1 MMIQAA
7 IMGVFN
13 TFLMQC
19 ESLFDSVVSGWN
31 NFFPIAD
38 PTWMFLGVLSV
49 VLFAPL
55 LFNRLRLPHII
66 GMILA
71 GLVIG
76 PNGLNILSRDD
87 SFELFGKVGLYY
99 IMFLASLEVNMQE
112 MKQSKAGA
120 LLMGLAVFTIPIL
133 LGLVTNIFVLKY
145 SFIASLLL
153 ASMYASYTLISY
165 PIVARYGLSRLRCVN
180 FVVGGAMITDTLT
193 LFVLAIIAG
202 TFTGE
207 ANGWFVLFMLLKL
220 LAIAAVII
228 FLFPRIA
235 RYFFRNYNDSVIQYI
250 FVMMMLFLGAGLMEL
265 AGMEGILGAFITG
278 LVLNPLIPHSSPLMR
293 RIDFVGNAIFIPY
306 FLIGVGMMIDIR
318 VLFNGG
324 GSLLVAAVMISTAL
338 IGKWVAS
345 FLVAKR
351 YRMSWNEQGLMF
363 GLSTSQA
370 AATLAAAFV
379 GHGII
384 LSDGSRLLND
394 DVLNGTILLILATCL
409 VSSII
414 SDRASRKLI
423 VSGALSSNPVGI
435 SSKKTLLALAN
446 PNMVDKLMDLALL
459 IRKENSPVPL
469 SAINVVLDED
479 KSRQGGATKLLD
491 AAANIAA
498 SVNVPLLTK
507 MLLTTNLAHGIIHE
521 VKENDYRELILG
533 FHKRETANDSFLG
546 NVLPEVLNAIDCQVI
561 MARMNIPL
569 NTVRTIHI
577 TFPAKAEYEAGF
589 SYWVEET
596 ARMASGLDC
605 RIMYHGHPDTMGKI
619 KGLLKEFSPVDAQF
633 FDTDGGN
640 DLKRL
645 SKIVK
650 EDHLLIVVSARRGSI
665 SFRPSHD
672 HIFVQL
678 QRDYPNTS
686 VLLIYPNGYKV
697 EGGETH

>member
-1 MMIQAA
+1 MIFSS
-7 IMGVFN
+7 I
-13 TFLMQC
+13 
-19 ESLFDSVVSGWN
+19 
-31 NFFPIAD
+31 FPVTD
-38 PTWMFLGVLSV
+38 PTWIFLGVLCI

-55 LFNRLRLPHII
+55 LFNKLRMPHII

-71 GLVIG
+71 GLLIG
-76 PNGLNILSRDD
+76 PNGLNILERDS

-112 MKQSKAGA
+112 MKQAKNGA
-120 LLMGLAVFTIPIL
+120 MLMGLAVFAIPIL
-133 LGLVTNIFVLKY
+133 LGLAANIFILKY

-165 PIVARYGLSRLRCVN
+165 PIVARYGLARLRCVN

-193 LFVLAIIAG
+193 LFVLAVIAG

-207 ANGWFVLFMLLKL
+207 ANIWFVLLMLLKL

-228 FLFPRIA
+228 FLFPRVA

-250 FVMMMLFLGAGLMEL
+250 FVMVMLFLGAGLMEL

-324 GSLLVAAVMISTAL
+324 GSFLVAGVMIATAL
-338 IGKWVAS
+338 TGKWIAS

-351 YRMSWNEQGLMF
+351 YRMSFNEQGLMF

-384 LSDGSRLLND
+384 LADGTRLLND
-394 DVLNGTILLILATCL
+394 DVLNGTILLILVTCL
-409 VSSII
+409 VSSIV
-414 SDRASRKLI
+414 SDRASRRLI
-423 VSGALSSNPVGI
+423 VSGTVLNKPVGI

-446 PNMVDKLMDLALL
+446 PAMVDKLMDLALL
-459 IRKENSPVPL
+459 VRKENSTIPL
-469 SAINVVLDED
+469 SAITVVLDEE
-479 KSRQGGATKLLD
+479 KSLQTNATKLLD
-491 AAANIAA
+491 NAANIAA

-507 MLLTTNLAHGIIHE
+507 MRLTTNLAHGIIHE

-533 FHKRETANDSFLG
+533 FHKKETANDSFLG
-546 NVLPEVLNAIDCQVI
+546 NVLPEVLNALDCQVV

-589 SYWVEET
+589 VYWVEET
-596 ARMASGLDC
+596 ARMASGLGC
-605 RIMYHGHPDTMGKI
+605 RIMYHGHPDTMEKI
-619 KGLLKEFSPVDAQF
+619 KVQLKNCPPVDAHF
-633 FDTDGGN
+633 LDTDGGN

-650 EDHLLIVVSARRGSI
+650 EDHLLIIVSARRGSI
-665 SFRPSHD
+665 SFRPSLD
-672 HIFVQL
+672 HVFVQL
-678 QRDYPNTS
+678 QRDYQNTS

>member
-1 MMIQAA
+1 M
-7 IMGVFN
+7 
-13 TFLMQC
+13 
-19 ESLFDSVVSGWN
+19 
-31 NFFPIAD
+31 NFSSIFPVTE
-38 PTWMFLGVLSV
+38 PTWIFLGVLCI

-55 LFNRLRLPHII
+55 LFNKLRMPHII

-71 GLVIG
+71 GLLIG
-76 PNGLNILSRDD
+76 PNGLNILERDS

-112 MKQSKAGA
+112 MKQSRNGA
-120 LLMGLAVFTIPIL
+120 LLMGLAVFSIPIL
-133 LGLVTNIFVLKY
+133 LGMAANMFFLK
-145 SFIASLLL
+145 FEFMASLLL

-202 TFTGE
+202 IFTGE
-207 ANGWFVLFMLLKL
+207 ADGWFVVFMLFKL
-220 LAIAAVII
+220 LAIAAII
-228 FLFPRIA
+228 ILLFPRIA

-250 FVMMMLFLGAGLMEL
+250 FVMVMLFLGAGMMEL

-324 GSLLVAAVMISTAL
+324 GSLLVAGIMIATAL
-338 IGKWVAS
+338 TGKWIAS
-345 FLVAKR
+345 FLVARR
-351 YRMSWNEQGLMF
+351 YSLSWNEQGLMF

-414 SDRASRKLI
+414 SDAASRKLI
-423 VSGALSSNPVGI
+423 VSGAVLNKPVGI

-446 PNMVDKLMDLALL
+446 PKMVDKLMDLALL
-459 IRKENSPVPL
+459 VRKENSTIPL
-469 SAINVVLDED
+469 SAITVVLDED
-479 KSRQGGATKLLD
+479 KSLQTDATKLLD
-491 AAANIAA
+491 NAANIAA

-507 MLLTTNLAHGIIHE
+507 MRLTTNLAHGIIHE

-533 FHKRETANDSFLG
+533 FHKKETANDSFLG
-546 NVLPEVLNAIDCQVI
+546 NVLPEVLNAVDCQVV

-569 NTVRTIHI
+569 NTVRCIHI

-589 SYWVEET
+589 PNWVEET
-596 ARMASGLDC
+596 ARMASGLGC
-605 RIMYHGHPDTMGKI
+605 RIMYHGHPDTMEKI
-619 KGLLKEFSPVDAQF
+619 KKMLKRFAPVEAQF
-633 FDTDGGN
+633 LPTDGGN

-645 SKIVK
+645 SKIIND
-650 EDHLLIVVSARRGSI
+650 DHLLIIVSARRGSI
-665 SFRPSHD
+665 SFRPSLD
-672 HIFVQL
+672 HVFTQL
-678 QRDYPNTS
+678 QRDYQDTS

>member
-1 MMIQAA
+1 MN
-7 IMGVFN
+7 FS
-13 TFLMQC
+13 
-19 ESLFDSVVSGWN
+19 SLFPVTE
-31 NFFPIAD
+31 
-38 PTWMFLGVLSV
+38 PTWIFLGVLSI

-55 LFNRLRLPHII
+55 LFNKLRMPHII

-71 GLVIG
+71 GLLVG
-76 PNGLNILSRDD
+76 PNGLNILERDS

-99 IMFLASLEVNMQE
+99 IMFLASLEINMQE
-112 MKQSKAGA
+112 MKQAKGGA
-120 LLMGLAVFTIPIL
+120 LLMGLAVFAIPVVLGMVANLYIL
-133 LGLVTNIFVLKY
+133 EY
-145 SFIASLLL
+145 SLIASLLL

-165 PIVARYGLSRLRCVN
+165 PIVARHGLSRLRCVN
-180 FVVGGAMITDTLT
+180 FVVGGTIITDTLT
-193 LFVLAIIAG
+193 LFVLAVVAG

-207 ANGWFVLFMLLKL
+207 ADIWFVLFMLLKL
-220 LAIAAVII
+220 IAIAAVII
-228 FLFPRIA
+228 FVFPRIA
-235 RYFFRNYNDSVIQYI
+235 RKFFRTYNDSVIQYI
-250 FVMMMLFLGAGLMEL
+250 FVMVMLFLGAGLMEL

-278 LVLNPLIPHSSPLMR
+278 LVLNRLIPHSSPLMR

-306 FLIGVGMMIDIR
+306 FLIGVGMLIDVR
-318 VLFNGG
+318 VLFNGN

-338 IGKWVAS
+338 LGKWLAS

-351 YRMSWNEQGLMF
+351 YRMSWDEQKLMF

-384 LSDGSRLLND
+384 LPDGSRLLND
-394 DVLNGTILLILATCL
+394 DVLNGTILLILVTCI
-409 VSSII
+409 VSSVM
-414 SDRASRKLI
+414 SDRASRKLV
-423 VSGALSSNPVGI
+423 VSGAALNKPAGV
-435 SSKKTLLALAN
+435 SSKKTLIALAN

-459 IRKENSPVPL
+459 IRKENSTIPL
-469 SAINVVLDED
+469 SAITVVLDED
-479 KSRQGGATKLLD
+479 KKLQSGASKLLD
-491 AAANIAA
+491 KAAGIAA

-507 MLLTTNLAHGIIHE
+507 MRLTTNLAHGIIHE
-521 VKENDYRELILG
+521 VKENDYRELIVG
-533 FHKRETANDSFLG
+533 FHKKETANDTFLG
-546 NVLPEVLNAIDCQVI
+546 NVLPEVLNALDCQVV

-569 NTVRTIHI
+569 NTVRMMHI

-589 SYWVEET
+589 PYWVEET
-596 ARMASGLDC
+596 ARMAAGLGC
-605 RIMYHGHPDTMGKI
+605 EIMYHGHPDTFVRI
-619 KGLLKEFSPVDAQF
+619 KELLAKCDPVEAHF

-645 SKIVK
+645 SKIIK
-650 EDHLLIVVSARRGSI
+650 EDHLLVIVSARRGSI

-686 VLLIYPNGYKV
+686 VLLVYPNGYKV